1 MCRKVTWETILWLRE
16 WNVSFMVTASIQL
29 PAASLVESM
38 NAPVCLEQEA
48 FVSGRSSQIW
58 SDCLAKPLWTGKRG
72 FFSVHFSYRLSE
84 NGWGICFYD
93 DKPDGA
99 MGPRRLQLPLSGEW
113 GRAMLLFLLQQP
125 WNGACRFHQLQKM
138 IASTFIALGGE
149 LSLGKRKGKKR
160 IDIFLPGNMADA
172 FRNEAIASLFPPL
185 PMPASVLKNQSAW
198 GLPHV
203 CTGAGERSPGSL
215 TASPSKFYL
224 KDLGAFFS
232 LKVWMEQGSF
242 NSHRST

>member
-1 MCRKVTWETILWLRE
+1 MCSKVTWETILRLRE
-16 WNVSFMVTASIQL
+16 WNVSFMVTGSIQL
-29 PAASLVESM
+29 PAASPVESM
-38 NAPVCLEQEA
+38 NAPVCLEHEA

-58 SDCLAKPLWTGKRG
+58 SVCLAKPLWTGKCG

-172 FRNEAIASLFPPL
+172 FRNEAIAKHLCSHLCPCLLLFWRISQHGAFL
-185 PMPASVLKNQSAW
+185 MFVQVLGKGVLGASQLLPASSTLRIW
-198 GLPHV
+198 EH
-203 CTGAGERSPGSL
+203 
-215 TASPSKFYL
+215 
-224 KDLGAFFS
+224 FF
-232 LKVWMEQGSF
+232 L
-242 NSHRST
+242 